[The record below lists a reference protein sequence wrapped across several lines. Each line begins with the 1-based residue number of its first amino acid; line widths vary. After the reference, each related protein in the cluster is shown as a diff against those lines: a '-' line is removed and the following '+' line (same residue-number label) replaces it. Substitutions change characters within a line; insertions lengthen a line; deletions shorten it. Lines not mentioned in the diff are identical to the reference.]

1 MSNRICNSC
10 TTELKRERY
19 RRNYD
24 FSDIQNLP
32 RSYRMNDFK
41 RTYNNSFLYL
51 TYLFRNGKILIN
63 NNSKIVNKDNIKKE
77 KIIIKERN
85 IIKKANN
92 ENNLYNNRTDPY
104 KEACQLYDFLEKNK
118 KKFASNEKFHKTFSG
133 FQNLLES
140 KKSDL
145 NDNKKSYCNN
155 SIVREGFFGRKNKEN
170 IPNFFPS
177 IPVCQN
183 EYASKSEKERH
194 EKLLD
199 ELGKL
204 SFYLDTNPNNKIG
217 IIKDFLIKFH
227 ITDFENYSDDQLLN
241 LENLIHDK
249 NFLIEPYKDIK
260 SMIKDVLNKY
270 NNNNNNNN
278 KNNNNNNNKIIKQ
291 HFYISP
297 NIPERIEKK
306 QEPPPKEINIYENMD
321 LERQK
326 KFFLQNINFNDY
338 KKIYRELEPEIKCI
352 TENRNNKPSSI
363 LNNNNNKFNFITSFK
378 NEFIKSKTIL
388 SNEKST
394 RTKTLEDNST
404 LNNKSNNIYSVE
416 DITDRLYY
424 RQIWK
429 PLEIDEIKKLKKLT
443 EYVAFNKARNR
454 IFENKLRIL
463 YDN

>member
-1 MSNRICNSC
+1 MSNHICNSC
-10 TTELKRERY
+10 SKELKRERY
-19 RRNYD
+19 RGNYD
-24 FSDIQNLP
+24 FSEINNLP
-32 RSYRMNDFK
+32 RSYRINDFK

-63 NNSKIVNKDNIKKE
+63 NNSKMINNDNHKKE

-133 FQNLLES
+133 FQNLLGS
-140 KKSDL
+140 
-145 NDNKKSYCNN
+145 NKKVDSKEKKKINFYNT
-155 SIVREGFFGRKNKEN
+155 IVREGFFGRKNKEN

-177 IPVCQN
+177 ISVSQN

-194 EKLLD
+194 EKVLD

-204 SFYLDTNPNNKIG
+204 SFYLDTNPNNKID

-227 ITDFENYSDDQLLN
+227 ITDFENYTEEQLLN
-241 LENLIHDK
+241 IEKLIHDK

-260 SMIKDVLNKY
+260 SMIKDALNKC
-270 NNNNNNNN
+270 
-278 KNNNNNNNKIIKQ
+278 KNNNNGTKKIIKK
-291 HFYISP
+291 HYYISP

-306 QEPPPKEINIYENMD
+306 PKPPPKEINIYENMD

-338 KKIYRELEPEIKCI
+338 NKIYKEMEPEIKCI
-352 TENRNNKPSSI
+352 TENRNYKSPSK
-363 LNNNNNKFNFITSFK
+363 LNNNNKFNFITSFK
-378 NEFIKSKTIL
+378 NELIKSKTLL
-388 SNEKST
+388 SNERST

-429 PLEIDEIKKLKKLT
+429 PLEIDEIKRSKKLT

-454 IFENKLRIL
+454 MFENKLRIL
-463 YDN
+463 YEN

>member
-10 TTELKRERY
+10 TKELKRERY

-24 FSDIQNLP
+24 FSEINNLP
-32 RSYRMNDFK
+32 RSYRINDFK

-63 NNSKIVNKDNIKKE
+63 NNSKIVNSDNHKKE

-85 IIKKANN
+85 IIKRINN
-92 ENNLYNNRTDPY
+92 DNNLYNNRTDPH
-104 KEACQLYDFLEKNK
+104 KEACQLYDFLQKNK

-133 FQNLLES
+133 FQNLLGS
-140 KKSDL
+140 
-145 NDNKKSYCNN
+145 NKKVDSKENKKTNFYNT
-155 SIVREGFFGRKNKEN
+155 IVREGFFGRKNKEN
-170 IPNFFPS
+170 IPRFFPS
-177 IPVCQN
+177 ISVSQN

-204 SFYLDTNPNNKIG
+204 SFYLDTNQNNKLG

-227 ITDFENYSDDQLLN
+227 ITDFENYTDEELLN
-241 LENLIHDK
+241 LEKIIHDK

-260 SMIKDVLNKY
+260 SMIKDALNKCKNI
-270 NNNNNNNN
+270 NNGH
-278 KNNNNNNNKIIKQ
+278 KKIIKK

-297 NIPERIEKK
+297 NIPERIEQKPK
-306 QEPPPKEINIYENMD
+306 PPPKEINIYENMD

-338 KKIYRELEPEIKCI
+338 SKIYKEMESEIKSI
-352 TENRNNKPSSI
+352 TENRNNKSP
-363 LNNNNNKFNFITSFK
+363 LMLKNNNNKFHFITSFK
-378 NEFIKSKTIL
+378 NELIKSKTLL

-404 LNNKSNNIYSVE
+404 MDNKSSNIYSIE

-429 PLEIDEIKKLKKLT
+429 PLEIDEIKKSKKLT

-454 IFENKLRIL
+454 MFENKLRTL
-463 YDN
+463 YEN